1 MQGKSERKDA
11 YESNREERKNVGE
24 CNKEREWERERESV
38 SFKKGVKKR
47 KRISEVRESTNV
59 GRKVRENMDKGEIEK
74 KSKNVEREMGVREE
88 VKSSSSSE

>member
-24 CNKEREWERERESV
+24 CNKEREWERESV